1 MVFSGRKMQS
11 NEIIG
16 DVQQSERNNWG
27 KTIEDKIR
35 DASPYPISYDVDS
48 TQNSDFSE
56 FSYTEFLGGVYLNT
70 QSIEINT
77 RLIKLASK
85 VKANDDNNLLEL
97 KNITQ
102 DKYILNEVEL
112 DESEYPKHVGFMVGH
127 NLFDLV
133 SKETLSRVAF
143 ENKDFCLKLHP
154 ITCEEYGRLV
164 ANVVGWNRIIDK
176 NLSGVRLVENC
187 DVAYVTTATEL
198 ATVAVLNNKEVINL
212 SNFFKESIGAYYPIN
227 TLYFKE
233 KEKEKRIDI
242 INNIL
247 NCKWSGVLFPWMDDI
262 DERIEAYFDKAL
274 ELKELHSDMATK
286 SDLKKISTTP
296 DKPNG

>member
-16 DVQQSERNNWG
+16 DVQQSKRNNWG
-27 KTIEDKIR
+27 RTIEDKIR

-102 DKYILNEVEL
+102 DKYILNQ
-112 DESEYPKHVGFMVGH
+112 
-127 NLFDLV
+127 
-133 SKETLSRVAF
+133 
-143 ENKDFCLKLHP
+143 
-154 ITCEEYGRLV
+154 
-164 ANVVGWNRIIDK
+164 ID
-176 NLSGVRLVENC
+176 
-187 DVAYVTTATEL
+187 Y
-198 ATVAVLNNKEVINL
+198 
-212 SNFFKESIGAYYPIN
+212 
-227 TLYFKE
+227 
-233 KEKEKRIDI
+233 
-242 INNIL
+242 
-247 NCKWSGVLFPWMDDI
+247 
-262 DERIEAYFDKAL
+262 AL
-274 ELKELHSDMATK
+274 
-286 SDLKKISTTP
+286 P
-296 DKPNG
+296 